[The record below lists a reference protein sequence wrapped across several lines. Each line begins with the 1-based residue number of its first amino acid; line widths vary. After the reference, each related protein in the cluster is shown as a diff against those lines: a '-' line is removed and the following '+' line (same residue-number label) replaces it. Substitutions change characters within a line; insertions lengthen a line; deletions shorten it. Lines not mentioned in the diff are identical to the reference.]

1 MNIFGAG
8 GGGGGKGKGGGGG
21 GGGSETKDNLDS
33 TSYAKIIEL
42 LSEGEIEGFA
52 TPSKLGLVQG
62 TTAYDNASLKDMFLD
77 NTPILNPS
85 ASNTEPGSTD
95 FNFKGVT
102 VATRFGTQ
110 LQGYVP
116 GFDAIENEVGVSADV
131 VKATPVVRTITD
143 TDVDAVRIT
152 IDVPT
157 LQRITDAG
165 DIVGS
170 EIDLEI
176 AVQYNGGGYATVIS
190 DRIAGRTGDLYQR
203 DYVVTL
209 DTIRSTLTGT
219 YSQVNTTVT
228 VTTSTDHGLSAG
240 AAFFANITSGTA
252 VSGTRKVLNVISPT
266 VLTYAATTSL
276 TASGTL
282 QLNDSFPIDI
292 KVTRV
297 TNDSTSAKLSN
308 TFRWSSYTELV
319 YEKLR
324 YPNSAYVALRI
335 DAEQFSRIPSRSY
348 RIRGIKIAIPSNAT
362 VDINTGRLIY
372 SGVWNGT
379 FSAAQWTT
387 DPAWIL
393 YDLLTATR
401 YGLGDHVKEANLD
414 KWAFYRA
421 SQYCSELVNTG
432 LNNPLTEPRFSC
444 NVNIQTAEEA
454 YKLINDLCSVF
465 RAMPFWSVGSLTV
478 TQDRQSDAIAL
489 FSPANVIGGNFT
501 YEGSSIK
508 TRGTVAIVSW
518 LNMELRDIDR
528 EVVEDTEM
536 IAKYGVVT
544 KEVSAFACT
553 SRAQAH
559 RIGKWLLYSER
570 YETDVVSFTTGI
582 ENGVV
587 LRPGSI
593 IEIADPVKSGQ
604 RRAGRISSATAASIT
619 VDNIGDVTAGTL
631 SVVLPDGV
639 VESRAISGAPAG
651 NVINVSPAFSAVPNS
666 GSVWMCDGDNVAPTK
681 WRVLGV
687 QEQEGMNFAVSA
699 ISYNESKYAF
709 IESGAPLEA
718 RSISALNEL
727 PSQPTNLSSEELL
740 YDLNGRIAAKILLT
754 WQQVRGVNEYFVR
767 WRGDFTNWSE
777 LRVYGPSYEILD
789 AAPGTYNI
797 EVQSVSTSKILY
809 SIPTTITVYVTGVGL
824 PPSDVAGVS
833 LVPINESNAIIQW
846 NLATDLDVLVGGEV
860 LIRHDP
866 RDIDTAEWSTSNA
879 IVQSAAGNQTQKQ
892 VPLLDGTYF
901 VAFRDQAGVRSE
913 NPVAISAVLPTPQ
926 PRLVLKTWTE
936 NPSFTGEGEN
946 LNLNLPPM
954 LLLLED
960 EYAMLDEEGDPLLQE
975 SLNGYAGLFLDPTIA
990 STGSYVYAEELN
1002 LTQIYDVNI
1011 RRRIVSSPI
1020 TISGITFDDVS
1031 GNFDDQPGDFDGG
1044 SLDVVNAITYVRTTN
1059 DSLSDN
1065 FLLEDGDDLLLE
1077 DGTFLFMDPTW
1088 GDWNEYVNAI
1098 VRGRG
1103 IQLKVEGS
1111 TLSSQVGLVV
1121 SELGAVA
1128 ELQQRVE
1135 SGSGTGNST
1144 YTVTFT
1150 DAFYQTPEIVISSSN
1165 MVSGDYYTLSSAS
1178 RTGFTVAFK
1187 NSSNVAVTRSFAYTA
1202 TGYGKEI

>member
-8 GGGGGKGKGGGGG
+8 GGDGGKGKGGGGG
-21 GGGSETKDNLDS
+21 GGGSEAKDNLDS

-52 TPSKLGLVQG
+52 TPSKLGLTQG
-62 TTAYDNASLKDMFLD
+62 TPAYDNASLKDMFLD
-77 NTPILNPS
+77 NTPILNPT
-85 ASNTEPGSTD
+85 ASNTAPSDFD

-110 LQGYVP
+110 AQNYVP

-143 TDVDAVRIT
+143 TDVDAVRVT
-152 IDVPT
+152 IDVPQ
-157 LQRITDAG
+157 LQRVTNQG

-176 AVQYNGGGYATVIS
+176 AVQYNGGGYTTLIE

-203 DYVVTL
+203 DYVVN
-209 DTIRSTLTGT
+209 LTG
-219 YSQVNTTVT
+219 
-228 VTTSTDHGLSAG
+228 
-240 AAFFANITSGTA
+240 AFP
-252 VSGTRKVLNVISPT
+252 V
-266 VLTYAATTSL
+266 
-276 TASGTL
+276 
-282 QLNDSFPIDI
+282 DI

-297 TNDSTSAKLSN
+297 TDDSTSAKLSN
-308 TFRWSSYTELV
+308 AFRWSSYTELI

-362 VDINTGRLIY
+362 IDVNNGRLIY

-379 FSAAQWTT
+379 FGAAQWTT

-393 YDLLTATR
+393 YDLLTSTR
-401 YGLGDHVKEANLD
+401 YGLGDHIKAANLD

-432 LNNPLTEPRFSC
+432 LNSPITEPRFSC

-465 RAMPFWSVGSLTV
+465 RAMPFWSIGSLTV
-478 TQDRQSDAIAL
+478 AQDRPSDPVAL
-489 FSPANVIGGNFT
+489 FSPANVADGNFV

-508 TRGTVAIVSW
+508 TRATVAIVSW
-518 LNMELRDIDR
+518 LNMDLRDIDR

-559 RIGKWLLYSER
+559 RIGEWLLYSER
-570 YETDVVSFTTGI
+570 YETDVVSFTTGL

-604 RRAGRISSATAASIT
+604 RRAGRISSATTTAIT

-631 SVVLPDGV
+631 SVVLPDGI
-639 VESRAISGAPAG
+639 VESRTISSIAS
-651 NVINVSPAFSAVPNS
+651 NVITVSPAFSTAPNG
-666 GSVWMCDGDNVAPTK
+666 GSVWMCDGDNVAPTQ

-687 QEQEGMNFAVSA
+687 QEQDGLNFAVSA
-699 ISYNESKYAF
+699 ISYNASKYNFVERGVA
-709 IESGAPLEA
+709 LEA
-718 RSISALNEL
+718 KPISVLNI
-727 PSQPTNLSSEELL
+727 PPDPPANLSAEELL
-740 YDLNGRIAAKILLT
+740 YDLAGRIATKLALT
-754 WQQVRGVNEYFVR
+754 WQQVRGINEYLVR

-777 LRVYGPSYEILD
+777 ARVYGPAYEIPD
-789 AAPGTYNI
+789 VFPGTYNV
-797 EVQSVSTSKILY
+797 EVYSVSATKVLLSV
-809 SIPTTITVYVTGVGL
+809 PTTGTFYVTGVGAA
-824 PPSDVAGVS
+824 PADVTGVS
-833 LVPINESNAIIQW
+833 LVPINESTAILQW
-846 NLATDLDVLVGGEV
+846 DLATDLDVLVGGEV

-866 RDIDTAEWSTSNA
+866 RAATTAEWGTSNA
-879 IVQSAAGNQTQKQ
+879 IVQAASGNQTQKQ
-892 VPLLDGTYF
+892 VPLLAGTYF
-901 VAFRDQAGVRSE
+901 LAFRDQSGVRSAT
-913 NPVAISAVLPTPQ
+913 PTAIEAILPTPQ
-926 PRLVLKTWTE
+926 PRLVLKTWAEE
-936 NPSFTGEGEN
+936 NESPKFNGTDTN
-946 LNLNLPPM
+946 L
-954 LLLLED
+954 
-960 EYAMLDEEGDPLLQE
+960 
-975 SLNGYAGLFLDPTIA
+975 GYDAGLDALYLDPTVDLEGEYI
-990 STGSYVYAEELN
+990 YEDYLD
-1002 LTQIYDVNI
+1002 LTQVYDINI
-1011 RRRIVSSPI
+1011 RRRVVGYPLG
-1020 TISGITFDDVS
+1020 TGV
-1031 GNFDDQPGDFDGG
+1031 NFDSVPGLFDAQPGDFDGAD
-1044 SLDVVNAITYVRTTN
+1044 LDQTTAITYVRTT
-1059 DSLSDN
+1059 
-1065 FLLEDGDDLLLE
+1065 DD
-1077 DGTFLFMDPTW
+1077 DPAGTPTW
-1088 GDWNEYVNAI
+1088 GPWNEYVNAL
-1098 VRGRG
+1098 VRGRA
-1103 IQLKVEGS
+1103 IQLKVIAKTTSAE
-1111 TLSSQVGLVV
+1111 VGMAIE
-1121 SELGAVA
+1121 ELGAVA

-1135 SGSGTGNST
+1135 SGSDSGSDT

-1150 DAFYQTPEIVISSSN
+1150 DAFYQTPEIVISSSDMN
-1165 MVSGDYYTLSSAS
+1165 TGDYYTVTSAS

-1187 NSSNVAVTRSFAYTA
+1187 DSTATAVNRSFTYTA